1 MRLFKYCTLFCI
13 AIITITLSCKFSY
26 AQLTPK
32 QPEANTGSN
41 AKFDSLLNLYGTNYR
56 SPVLYVHFDKNVYSN
71 NETIWFTGYLLNGA
85 NGLKYNT
92 LSLVLVKDDDRSVL
106 MDDRFV
112 ITNGFCFGNTTI
124 PDSVNAGAY
133 TLIAYGN
140 RVKGNMPA
148 VVFTQQITIKTGSQ
162 PTFNASLNPLDTS
175 ATFANQKVMLLVN
188 FTDQKSAPVSVP
200 VKYYVGDARKP
211 VTTGAVK
218 TANGQYIFNIP
229 SSLLNVTNNK
239 LHVQVKYKTEV
250 QDLSMTLPVVSQ
262 SPQVLFFPE
271 GGNMVSG
278 IVNTIGWEVK
288 SADGKPLF
296 ANAVLYADKQVLDT
310 IHNNGSGLGRFS
322 FIPQNNKKYYVKLI
336 GQNKPETYNL
346 PAVVNSPSLT
356 VSKAVVNDTLIVD
369 VHNNDPQRKLYLV
382 GHNYKQTF
390 FESVIEN
397 RAGQRM
403 KIILK
408 DVPRG
413 LLQLTLVDSLGRPYA
428 ERLVFAHYRNN
439 AALEITTDNATY
451 TTRKK
456 VKLRIKL
463 SGAADN
469 AAVSVAVV
477 QGNRIEMRN
486 KNDIESYIHLRQ
498 KMGDLPLKEN
508 YFSNTSFDKRDLE
521 DLLLIKGW
529 SRYKWTDVLK
539 STKNDLAGNESE
551 LKLSGKVT
559 KVIGKFKPP
568 VMLITFNPGAM
579 YETDVNGNFALPDS
593 SIVTEPNKTIGIM
606 VANGDVAYY
615 KINIVNPYDSVNKA
629 LALKTNPIIAY
640 TVAMQNSSDLS
651 IPGTERAIQL
661 KEVTIRDKKVDE
673 VFYPKF
679 GGLGA
684 NECGDYVCQY
694 NILNCPNHRFGSGNT
709 QPIVGMSY
717 QGRVYQGCQIMNAKN
732 KQAGLKFK
740 GIYAAQEFYPSD
752 YSEINPSQPEYLSTI
767 YWKNQ
772 LLLKKG
778 EVQEFSFYTGD
789 ITGPFKVVVQGIT
802 EDDVIYGEAIFN
814 VKKQ

>member
-1 MRLFKYCTLFCI
+1 M
-13 AIITITLSCKFSY
+13 
-26 AQLTPK
+26 
-32 QPEANTGSN
+32 
-41 AKFDSLLNLYGTNYR
+41 FDSLLNLYGSKYR

-85 NGLKYNT
+85 DGLSYNT
-92 LSLVLVKDDDRSVL
+92 LSLVLVKDDNRSIL

-112 ITNGFCFGNTTI
+112 INNGFCFGNTTI

-140 RVKGNMPA
+140 RISGDVPDA
-148 VVFTQQITIKTGSQ
+148 VFTQQITVKTGNQ

-175 ATFANQKVMLLVN
+175 ATLANQKVMLLVN
-188 FTDQKSAPVSVP
+188 FMDQKSAPVSVP
-200 VKYYVGDARKP
+200 VKFFVGDARKP

-229 SSLLNVTNNK
+229 SSLLNMANNK
-239 LHVQVKYKTEV
+239 LHVQVKYKAEV
-250 QDLSMTLPVVSQ
+250 QDLSMVLPVASQ
-262 SPQVLFFPE
+262 PAQVLFFPE
-271 GGNMVSG
+271 GGNLVNG

-288 SADGKPLF
+288 SAEGKPLF
-296 ANAVLYADKQVLDT
+296 ANVVLYADKQVLDT
-310 IHNNGSGLGRFS
+310 VHNNGSGLGRFA
-322 FIPQNNKKYYVKLI
+322 FIPQKNKQYYLKLLGSNNNEVF
-336 GQNKPETYNL
+336 NL
-346 PAVVNSPSLT
+346 PAIVNSPSLT
-356 VSKAVVNDTLIVD
+356 VNKAVVNDTLIVD
-369 VHNNDPQRKLYLV
+369 VHNNDPQRKLYLI
-382 GHNYKQTF
+382 GHNYSQTF
-390 FESVIEN
+390 FESVVEN
-397 RAGQRM
+397 RVGQRM

-428 ERLVFAHYRNN
+428 DRLIFAHYNN
-439 AALEITTDNATY
+439 TSRLEITTDNATY
-451 TTRKK
+451 AARKK
-456 VKLRIKL
+456 VKLNIKL
-463 SGAADN
+463 TGLADN

-477 QGNRIEMRN
+477 QANRVEMRN
-486 KNDIESYIHLRQ
+486 KNDIETYIHLRQ
-498 KMGDLPLKEN
+498 KIGELPLKEN
-508 YFSNTSFDKRDLE
+508 YFSNTFFDKRDLE

-539 STKNDLAGNESE
+539 AEQNTLVSKETE

-559 KVIGKFKPP
+559 RLIGKFKPP
-568 VMLITFNPGAM
+568 VMLITLNPGAM
-579 YETDVNGNFALPDS
+579 YETDINGNFALPDS
-593 SIVTEPNKTIGIM
+593 NILTEPNKTIGIM
-606 VANGDVAYY
+606 VANGDVADY
-615 KINIVNPYDSVNKA
+615 KIDIVNPYDTVNKV
-629 LALKTNPIIAY
+629 LALNMSPVTIY
-640 TVAMQNSSDLS
+640 TSAQQNSSDLS

-661 KEVTIRDKKVDE
+661 KEVVIKDKKVDD

-679 GGLGA
+679 GGIGA

-694 NILNCPNHRFGSGNT
+694 NILNCPNHRFASGNT
-709 QPIVGMSY
+709 PPIVGMSY
-717 QGRVYQGCQIMNAKN
+717 QGRVYQGCQIMKVAN
-732 KQAGLKFK
+732 KQTGLKFK

-778 EVQEFSFYTGD
+778 EVQEVSFYTGD
-789 ITGPFKVVVQGIT
+789 ITGPFKVIVQGIT
-802 EDDVIYGEAIFN
+802 ADDVIYGEAVFN